1 MQHRYYR
8 QLLEWFFAFASRK
21 IVKQFN
27 YEKVEQHTATKTSI
41 YQHEIAK
48 FCIISLIFVASLSF
62 WDFRRSF
69 S

>member
-21 IVKQFN
+21 IVKLPN
-27 YEKVEQHTATKTSI
+27 YQKVELHKATKTSI
-41 YQHEIAK
+41 YQNEIAN
-48 FCIISLIFVASLSF
+48 FCIINLIFVASLSF
-62 WDFRRSF
+62 WDFYRSF